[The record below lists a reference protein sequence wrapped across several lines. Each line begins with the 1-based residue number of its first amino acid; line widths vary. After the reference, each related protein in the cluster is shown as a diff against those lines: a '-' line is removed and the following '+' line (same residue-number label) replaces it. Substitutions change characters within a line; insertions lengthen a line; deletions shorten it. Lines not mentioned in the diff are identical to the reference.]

1 MKKWH
6 YPFLAFLIIGTIL
19 ILSKSRQAANPE
31 YHTAQGLV
39 FGTRYNITYLY
50 NDDLKPDVEHTLALV
65 DSALSMFNSE
75 STISAVNNSESILV
89 TDTMFLKVYRRAME
103 ISDWTDGA
111 FDITVAPAVNAWGFG
126 FKHAE
131 SIKQTTIDSLIEI
144 TGYRKIHEQDGLITK
159 DDPRIML
166 DCSAIAKGFGSDM
179 VAAMFHS
186 KGINDFM
193 VEIGGEIV
201 LSGHNPKGKNW
212 NIGISKPVDDSLSI
226 NNELQ
231 TVISVTDIAMA
242 TSGNYRNFY
251 VKDGRK
257 YAHTIDPHTCMP
269 VSHNLLSATVFA
281 ADCATADALATS
293 MMVMGL
299 DSAQALLS
307 RHPEIQAYFIY
318 QDSAGNTAA
327 IGTVPIAASDLF
339 AGNEGYA
346 QIQ

>member
-19 ILSKSRQAANPE
+19 ILSKSKQTANPE
-31 YHTAQGLV
+31 YRSAQGLV

-50 NDDLKPDVEHTLALV
+50 NDDLKPDIEKTLARV
-65 DSALSMFNSE
+65 DNALSMFNPE
-75 STISAVNNSESILV
+75 STISRVNNYEVVLV
-89 TDTMFLKVYRRAME
+89 SDPLFLKVFHRAME
-103 ISDWTDGA
+103 ISEWTNGA

-131 SIKQTTIDSLIEI
+131 NIRQSTIDSLMEI
-144 TGYRKIHEQDGLITK
+144 TGYWKIHELNGMIEK

-179 VAAMFHS
+179 VADMLRS
-186 KGINDFM
+186 KGIDDFM

-201 LSGHNPKGKNW
+201 VSGHNPKGKLW
-212 NIGISKPVDDSLSI
+212 NIGISKPVDDSLSV

-231 TVISVTDIAMA
+231 TVIPVTDIAIA

-269 VSHNLLSATVFA
+269 VSHSLLSATVFA
-281 ADCATADALATS
+281 SDCATADALATS

-299 DSAQALLS
+299 DSAQALCA
-307 RHPEIQAYFIY
+307 RHPEIRAYFIY
-318 QDSAGNTAA
+318 EAPD
-327 IGTVPIAASDLF
+327 GTIM
-339 AGNEGYA
+339 A
-346 QIQ
+346 Q

>member
-6 YPFLAFLIIGTIL
+6 WIFLTFLIIGTIL
-19 ILSKSRQAANPE
+19 ILNESKQEQTQYR
-31 YHTAQGLV
+31 TAQGLV
-39 FGTRYNITYLY
+39 FGTRYNVTYLY
-50 NDDLKPDVEHTLALV
+50 NADLQPDIDHTLALV
-65 DSALSMFNSE
+65 DSALSMFNAE
-75 STISAVNNSESILV
+75 STISAVNRSESIQV

-103 ISDWTDGA
+103 ISAMTGGA
-111 FDITVAPAVNAWGFG
+111 FDITVAPAVNSWGFG

-131 SIKQTTIDSLIEI
+131 NIRQATIDSLMEI
-144 TGYRKIHEQDGLITK
+144 TGYHKIHEQDGLITK

-179 VAAMFHS
+179 VAAMFRS

-201 LSGHNPKGKNW
+201 VSGHNPKGNLW
-212 NIGISKPVDDSLSI
+212 GIGISKPVDDSLSI

-231 TVISVTDIAMA
+231 TVIKVSDIAMA

-251 VKDGRK
+251 VKNGRK

-269 VSHNLLSATVFA
+269 VSHTLLSATVLA

-299 DSAQALLS
+299 DSAQALCA
-307 RHPEIQAYFIY
+307 RHPEIQAYFIFE
-318 QDSAGNTAA
+318 G
-327 IGTVPIAASDLF
+327 SDGELITSTSGSLF
-339 AGNEGYA
+339 
-346 QIQ
+346 

>member
-1 MKKWH
+1 MKRWH

-19 ILSKSRQAANPE
+19 ILSKSKQAAPE
-31 YHTAQGLV
+31 YRSAQGLI

-50 NDDLKPDVEHTLALV
+50 NADLKPEIEHTMALV
-65 DSALSMFNSE
+65 DSALSMFNPE
-75 STISAVNNSESILV
+75 STISAVNSSESIQL

-103 ISDWTDGA
+103 ISDWTGGA

-131 SIKQTTIDSLIEI
+131 NIRQATIDSLKEI
-144 TGYRKIHEQDGLITK
+144 IGYKKIHEQDGLITK

-179 VAAMFHS
+179 VADMFRS

-201 LSGHNPKGKNW
+201 VSGHNPKGKLW

-231 TVISVTDIAMA
+231 TVIPVTDIAMA

-269 VSHNLLSATVFA
+269 VSHSLLSATVFA
-281 ADCATADALATS
+281 TDCATADALATS

-299 DSAQALLS
+299 DSAQALCN
-307 RHPEIQAYFIY
+307 RHPEIEAYFIY
-318 QDSAGNTAA
+318 QAPD
-327 IGTVPIAASDLF
+327 GTLSCHF
-339 AGNEGYA
+339 ANGGMTLATN
-346 QIQ
+346 

>member
-19 ILSKSRQAANPE
+19 ILSKSKEANPE
-31 YHTAQGLV
+31 YRSAQGLV

-50 NDDLKPDVEHTLALV
+50 NTDLKPEIDYTLSLV
-65 DSALSMFNSE
+65 DSALSMFNTE
-75 STISAVNNSESILV
+75 STIAAVNRSESIEV
-89 TDTMFLKVYRRAME
+89 HDTLFLKVFHRAME
-103 ISDWTDGA
+103 ISDWTGGA

-131 SIKQTTIDSLIEI
+131 NISQNTVDSLSEI
-144 TGYRKIHEQDGLITK
+144 TGYRKIHEKDGLITK

-179 VAAMFHS
+179 VAAMFRS

-201 LSGHNPKGKNW
+201 LSGHNPKGRLW
-212 NIGISKPVDDSLSI
+212 NIGISKPVDDSLSV

-231 TVISVTDIAMA
+231 TVIPVTDIAMA

-251 VKDGRK
+251 MKNGRK

-269 VSHNLLSATVFA
+269 VSHSLLSATVFA
-281 ADCATADALATS
+281 SDCATADALATS

-299 DSAQALLS
+299 DSAQALCA
-307 RHPEIQAYFIY
+307 RHPEIQAYLIY
-318 QDSAGNTAA
+318 QSADGSLGTATSP
-327 IGTVPIAASDLF
+327 GF
-339 AGNEGYA
+339 ALN
-346 QIQ
+346 

>member
-6 YPFLAFLIIGTIL
+6 YFFLAFLIIGTII
-19 ILSKSRQAANPE
+19 ILSESRQNKPE
-31 YHTAQGLV
+31 YRYAQGLV

-50 NDDLKPDVEHTLALV
+50 NADLKQEIEQTLAGV
-65 DSALSMFNSE
+65 DNALSMFNPE
-75 STISAVNNSESILV
+75 STISQVNNSEVIQVSDPL
-89 TDTMFLKVYRRAME
+89 FLKVYRRAME
-103 ISDWTDGA
+103 ISDWTGGA

-126 FKHAE
+126 FKHAQN
-131 SIKQTTIDSLIEI
+131 IQQATIDSLLEI
-144 TGYRKIHEQDGLITK
+144 TGYTRIHEKDGLIEK

-179 VAAMFHS
+179 VADMLRA

-201 LSGHNPKGKNW
+201 VSGHNPKGKLW
-212 NIGISKPVDDSLSI
+212 NIGISKPVDDSLSV

-231 TVISVTDIAMA
+231 TVIPVTDIAMA

-251 VKDGRK
+251 MKDGRK

-269 VSHNLLSATVFA
+269 VSHSLLSATVFA

-299 DSAQALLS
+299 DSAKALCD
-307 RHPEIQAYFIY
+307 RHPEIQAYLIY
-318 QDSAGNTAA
+318 QAPDGSL
-327 IGTVPIAASDLF
+327 GTCAMTQEEI
-339 AGNEGYA
+339 
-346 QIQ
+346 

>member
-1 MKKWH
+1 MKRWH

-19 ILSKSRQAANPE
+19 ILSKSKQAAPE
-31 YHTAQGLV
+31 YRSAQGLI

-50 NDDLKPDVEHTLALV
+50 NADLKPEIEHTMALV
-65 DSALSMFNSE
+65 DSALSMFNPE
-75 STISAVNNSESILV
+75 STISAVNSSESIQL

-103 ISDWTDGA
+103 ISDWTGGA

-131 SIKQTTIDSLIEI
+131 NIRQATIDSLKEI
-144 TGYRKIHEQDGLITK
+144 IGYKKIHEQDGLITK

-179 VAAMFHS
+179 VADMFRS

-201 LSGHNPKGKNW
+201 VSGHNPKGKLW

-231 TVISVTDIAMA
+231 TVIPVTDIAMA

-269 VSHNLLSATVFA
+269 VSHSLLSATVFA
-281 ADCATADALATS
+281 TDCATADALATS

-299 DSAQALLS
+299 DSAQALCN
-307 RHPEIQAYFIY
+307 RHPEIEAYFIY
-318 QDSAGNTAA
+318 QAPD
-327 IGTVPIAASDLF
+327 GTLSCHF
-339 AGNEGYA
+339 ANGGMNLA
-346 QIQ
+346 TN

>member
-1 MKKWH
+1 MKRWH

-19 ILSKSRQAANPE
+19 ILSKSKQAAPE
-31 YHTAQGLV
+31 YRSAQGLV

-50 NDDLKPDVEHTLALV
+50 NADLKPEIEHTMALV
-65 DSALSMFNSE
+65 DSALSMFNPE
-75 STISAVNNSESILV
+75 STISAVNSSESIQV

-103 ISDWTDGA
+103 ISDWTGGA

-131 SIKQTTIDSLIEI
+131 NIKQTTIDSLRQII
-144 TGYRKIHEQDGLITK
+144 GYNKIHEQDGMITK

-179 VAAMFHS
+179 VADMFRS

-201 LSGHNPKGKNW
+201 VSGHNPKGKLW

-231 TVISVTDIAMA
+231 TVIPVTDIAMA

-251 VKDGRK
+251 MKDGRK

-269 VSHNLLSATVFA
+269 VSHSLLSATVFA
-281 ADCATADALATS
+281 PDCATADALATS

-299 DSAQALLS
+299 DSAQALCA
-307 RHPEIQAYFIY
+307 RHPEIEAYFIY
-318 QDSAGNTAA
+318 QAPD
-327 IGTVPIAASDLF
+327 GTLSCHF
-339 AGNEGYA
+339 ANGGKNLA
-346 QIQ
+346 TN

>member
-19 ILSKSRQAANPE
+19 ILSKSKQAANPE
-31 YHTAQGLV
+31 YRSTQGLV

-50 NDDLKPDVEHTLALV
+50 NADLKPDIEKTLALV
-65 DSALSMFNSE
+65 DNALSMFNPE
-75 STISAVNNSESILV
+75 STISEVNNNEVMPVDDQL
-89 TDTMFLKVYRRAME
+89 FLKVFRRAME
-103 ISDWTDGA
+103 ISEWTNGA

-131 SIKQTTIDSLIEI
+131 NIKQSTIDSLRQIV
-144 TGYRKIHEQDGLITK
+144 GYKKIHENGGKIEK

-179 VAAMFHS
+179 VADMLRS
-186 KGINDFM
+186 KGIDDFM

-201 LSGHNPKGKNW
+201 VSGHNPKGKLW
-212 NIGISKPVDDSLSI
+212 NIGISKPVDDSLSV

-231 TVISVTDIAMA
+231 TVIPITDIAMA

-251 VKDGRK
+251 MKDGRK

-269 VSHNLLSATVFA
+269 VSHSLLSATVFA
-281 ADCATADALATS
+281 QDCATADALATS

-299 DSAQALLS
+299 DSAKALCA
-307 RHPEIQAYFIY
+307 RHPEIHAYLMY
-318 QDSAGNTAA
+318 PTPD
-327 IGTVPIAASDLF
+327 GTLTTV
-339 AGNEGYA
+339 NY
-346 QIQ
+346 

>member
-19 ILSKSRQAANPE
+19 ILTHSRSEAKPE
-31 YHTAQGLV
+31 YRTAQGLV
-39 FGTRYNITYLY
+39 FGTSYHITYLY
-50 NDDLKPDVEHTLALV
+50 NADLQEDIEKTLALV
-65 DSALSMFNSE
+65 DNALSMFNPN
-75 STISAVNNSESILV
+75 STISAVNRSESV
-89 TDTMFLKVYRRAME
+89 FVDDTLFLKVFRRAME
-103 ISDWTDGA
+103 ISDLTGGA

-131 SIKQTTIDSLIEI
+131 NIRQATIDSLLEI
-144 TGYRKIHEQDGLITK
+144 TGYRKIHEADGLITK

-179 VAAMFHS
+179 VASMLRS
-186 KGINDFM
+186 KGIVDFM

-201 LSGHNPKGKNW
+201 VSGQNPKGKLW
-212 NIGISKPVDDSLSI
+212 NIGISKPVDDSLSVSS
-226 NNELQ
+226 ELQ
-231 TVISVTDIAMA
+231 TVIPVTDIAMA

-257 YAHTIDPHTCMP
+257 YAHTIDPHTCQP
-269 VSHNLLSATVFA
+269 VSHSLLSATVFA
-281 ADCATADALATS
+281 PDCATADALATS

-307 RHPEIQAYFIY
+307 RHPEFQAYLIY
-318 QDSAGNTAA
+318 QAPD
-327 IGTVPIAASDLF
+327 GTITTKNMLLNQAM
-339 AGNEGYA
+339 EGLPK
-346 QIQ
+346 

>member
-6 YPFLAFLIIGTIL
+6 YPFLAFLIIGTII
-19 ILSKSRQAANPE
+19 ILSQSKPAKPE
-31 YHTAQGLV
+31 FRKAQGLV
-39 FGTRYNITYLY
+39 FGTSYNITYFY
-50 NDDLKPDVEHTLALV
+50 NADLQPDIEHTLALV
-65 DSALSMFNSE
+65 DSALSMFNPE
-75 STISAVNNSESILV
+75 STISAVNRSESIQV
-89 TDTMFLKVYRRAME
+89 ADTMFLKVFRRAME
-103 ISDWTDGA
+103 ISRMTDGA

-131 SIKQTTIDSLIEI
+131 NVSQATVDSLKEI
-144 TGYRKIHEQDGLITK
+144 TGYWKIHEQNGLITK

-179 VAAMFHS
+179 VAQMLSS
-186 KGINDFM
+186 KGISDYM

-201 LSGHNPKGKNW
+201 LSGHNPKGKDW
-212 NIGISKPVDDSLSI
+212 NIGISKPVDDSLSM

-231 TVISVTDIAMA
+231 TVIPITDIAMA

-269 VSHNLLSATVFA
+269 VSHSLLSATVFA

-299 DSAQALLS
+299 DSARALCD
-307 RHPEIQAYFIY
+307 RHPEFRAYFIY
-318 QDSAGNTAA
+318 TDSAGNT
-327 IGTVPIAASDLF
+327 IV
-339 AGNEGYA
+339 A
-346 QIQ
+346 Q

>member
-19 ILSKSRQAANPE
+19 ILTHSRSEAKPE
-31 YHTAQGLV
+31 YRTAQGLV
-39 FGTRYNITYLY
+39 FGTSYHITYLY
-50 NDDLKPDVEHTLALV
+50 NADLQEDIEQTLALV
-65 DSALSMFNSE
+65 DNALSMFNPN
-75 STISAVNNSESILV
+75 STISAVNRSESV
-89 TDTMFLKVYRRAME
+89 FVDDTLFLKVFRRAME
-103 ISDWTDGA
+103 ISDLTGGA

-131 SIKQTTIDSLIEI
+131 KIRQATIDSLLEI
-144 TGYRKIHEQDGLITK
+144 TGYRKIHETDGMIVK

-179 VAAMFHS
+179 VAGMLRS

-201 LSGHNPKGKNW
+201 LSGQNPKGKLW
-212 NIGISKPVDDSLSI
+212 NIGISKPVDDSLSVSS
-226 NNELQ
+226 ELQ
-231 TVISVTDIAMA
+231 TVIPITDIAMA

-257 YAHTIDPHTCMP
+257 YAHTIDPHTCQP

-281 ADCATADALATS
+281 PDCATADALATS

-307 RHPEIQAYFIY
+307 RHPEIQAYLIY
-318 QDSAGNTAA
+318 QTPD
-327 IGTVPIAASDLF
+327 GTITTNNMILNQAM
-339 AGNEGYA
+339 EGLPK
-346 QIQ
+346 

>member
-6 YPFLAFLIIGTIL
+6 YPFLAFLIIGTIV
-19 ILSKSRQAANPE
+19 ILSQSKPAKPE
-31 YHTAQGLV
+31 FRKAQGLV
-39 FGTRYNITYLY
+39 FGTSYNITYFY
-50 NDDLKPDVEHTLALV
+50 NADLQPDIEHTLALV
-65 DSALSMFNSE
+65 DSALSMFNPE
-75 STISAVNNSESILV
+75 STISAVNRSESIQV
-89 TDTMFLKVYRRAME
+89 TDTMFLKVFRRAME
-103 ISDWTDGA
+103 ISRMTEGA

-131 SIKQTTIDSLIEI
+131 NVSQITIDSLKEI
-144 TGYRKIHEQDGLITK
+144 TGYWKIHEQDGLITK

-179 VAAMFHS
+179 VAQMLRS
-186 KGINDFM
+186 KGISDYM

-201 LSGHNPKGKNW
+201 LSGHNPKGKDW
-212 NIGISKPVDDSLSI
+212 NIGISKPVDDSLSV

-231 TVISVTDIAMA
+231 TIIPITDIAMA

-269 VSHNLLSATVFA
+269 VSHSLLSATVFA
-281 ADCATADALATS
+281 QDCATADALATS

-299 DSAQALLS
+299 DNARALCT
-307 RHPEIQAYFIY
+307 RHPELSAYFIY
-318 QDSAGNTAA
+318 QGEDGSLCQVTEN
-327 IGTVPIAASDLF
+327 F
-339 AGNEGYA
+339 
-346 QIQ
+346 

>member
-6 YPFLAFLIIGTIL
+6 YPFLAFLIIGTII
-19 ILSKSRQAANPE
+19 ILSQSKPAKPE
-31 YHTAQGLV
+31 YRKAQGLV
-39 FGTRYNITYLY
+39 FGTSYNITYLY
-50 NDDLKPDVEHTLALV
+50 NADLKDDIEHTLAGV
-65 DSALSMFNSE
+65 DSALSMFNPE
-75 STISAVNNSESILV
+75 STISAVNNSESIQV
-89 TDTMFLKVYRRAME
+89 QDTLFLKVFRRATE

-131 SIKQTTIDSLIEI
+131 NIRQATIDSLLEI
-144 TGYRKIHEQDGLITK
+144 TGYKKIHEQDGLITK

-179 VAAMFHS
+179 VAAMFRS

-201 LSGHNPKGKNW
+201 VSGHNPKGNLW
-212 NIGISKPVDDSLSI
+212 NIGISKPVDDSLSV

-231 TVISVTDIAMA
+231 TVIPVTDIAMA

-251 VKDGRK
+251 VKEGRK

-269 VSHNLLSATVFA
+269 VSHSLLSATIFA
-281 ADCATADALATS
+281 SDCATADALATS

-299 DSAQALLS
+299 DSARALLA

-318 QDSAGNTAA
+318 QDSDGNT
-327 IGTVPIAASDLF
+327 IA
-339 AGNEGYA
+339 
-346 QIQ
+346 Q

>member
-19 ILSKSRQAANPE
+19 ILSKSKQTANPE
-31 YHTAQGLV
+31 YRCAQGLA

-50 NDDLKPDVEHTLALV
+50 NDDLKPDIEKTLARV
-65 DSALSMFNSE
+65 DNALSMFNPE
-75 STISAVNNSESILV
+75 STISRVNNYEVVLV
-89 TDTMFLKVYRRAME
+89 SDPLFLKVFHRAME
-103 ISDWTDGA
+103 ISEWTNGA

-131 SIKQTTIDSLIEI
+131 NIKQSTIDSLMEI
-144 TGYRKIHEQDGLITK
+144 TGYWKIHELDGMIEK

-179 VAAMFHS
+179 VADMLRS
-186 KGINDFM
+186 KGIDDFM

-201 LSGHNPKGKNW
+201 VSGHNPKGKLW
-212 NIGISKPVDDSLSI
+212 NIGISKPVDDSLSV

-231 TVISVTDIAMA
+231 TVIPVTDIAIA

-269 VSHNLLSATVFA
+269 VSHSLLSATVFA
-281 ADCATADALATS
+281 SDCATADALATS

-299 DSAQALLS
+299 DSAQALCA

-318 QDSAGNTAA
+318 EAPDGT
-327 IGTVPIAASDLF
+327 IGTVSSVPQLKIE
-339 AGNEGYA
+339 N
-346 QIQ
+346 

>member
-6 YPFLAFLIIGTIL
+6 YPFLAFLIIGTII
-19 ILSKSRQAANPE
+19 ILTQSKPAKPE
-31 YHTAQGLV
+31 YRTAQGLV
-39 FGTRYNITYLY
+39 FGTRYNITYFY
-50 NDDLKPDVEHTLALV
+50 NQDLKPEIEHTMALV
-65 DSALSMFNSE
+65 DSELSMFNE
-75 STISAVNNSESILV
+75 QSTISAVNRSASIQV

-103 ISDWTDGA
+103 ISDLTHGA

-131 SIKQTTIDSLIEI
+131 NIRQATIDSLLQI
-144 TGYRKIHEQDGLITK
+144 TGYGKIHETDGLITK

-179 VAAMFHS
+179 VAQTLRS
-186 KGINDFM
+186 KGISDYM

-201 LSGHNPKGKNW
+201 VSGHNPKGNKW
-212 NIGISKPVDDSLSI
+212 NIGISKPVDDSLSM

-257 YAHTIDPHTCMP
+257 YAHTIDPHTCQP
-269 VSHNLLSATVFA
+269 VSHSLLSATVFA
-281 ADCATADALATS
+281 PDCATADALATS

-299 DSAQALLS
+299 DSAKALLA
-307 RHPEIQAYFIY
+307 RHPQFQAYLIY
-318 QDSAGNTAA
+318 QTPDGSLATFS
-327 IGTVPIAASDLF
+327 TH
-339 AGNEGYA
+339 
-346 QIQ
+346 

>member
-6 YPFLAFLIIGTIL
+6 YPFLAFLIIGTII
-19 ILSKSRQAANPE
+19 ILSQSKPAKPE
-31 YHTAQGLV
+31 FRKAQGLV
-39 FGTRYNITYLY
+39 FGTSYNITYFY
-50 NDDLKPDVEHTLALV
+50 NADLQPDIEHTLALV
-65 DSALSMFNSE
+65 DSALSMFNPE
-75 STISAVNNSESILV
+75 STISAVNRSESIQV
-89 TDTMFLKVYRRAME
+89 ADTMFLKVFRRAME
-103 ISDWTDGA
+103 ISRMTDGA
-111 FDITVAPAVNAWGFG
+111 FDITIAPAVNAWGFG

-131 SIKQTTIDSLIEI
+131 NVSQATVDSLKEI
-144 TGYRKIHEQDGLITK
+144 TGYWKIHEQNGLITK

-179 VAAMFHS
+179 VAQMLSS
-186 KGINDFM
+186 KGISDYM

-201 LSGHNPKGKNW
+201 LSGHNPKGKDW
-212 NIGISKPVDDSLSI
+212 NIGISKPVDDSLSL

-231 TVISVTDIAMA
+231 TVIPVTDIAMA

-269 VSHNLLSATVFA
+269 VSHSLLSATVFA

-299 DSAQALLS
+299 DSAQALCS
-307 RHPEIQAYFIY
+307 RHPEFRAYFIY
-318 QDSAGNTAA
+318 TDSAGNT
-327 IGTVPIAASDLF
+327 IV
-339 AGNEGYA
+339 A
-346 QIQ
+346 Q

>member
-6 YPFLAFLIIGTIL
+6 YPFLAFLIIGTII
-19 ILSKSRQAANPE
+19 ILSQSKPAKPE
-31 YHTAQGLV
+31 FRKAQGLV
-39 FGTRYNITYLY
+39 FGTSYNITYFY
-50 NDDLKPDVEHTLALV
+50 NADLQPDIEHTLALV
-65 DSALSMFNSE
+65 DSALSMFNPE
-75 STISAVNNSESILV
+75 STISAVNRSESILV
-89 TDTMFLKVYRRAME
+89 ADTMFLKVFRRAME
-103 ISDWTDGA
+103 ISRMTNGA

-131 SIKQTTIDSLIEI
+131 NVSQATVDSLKEI
-144 TGYRKIHEQDGLITK
+144 TGYWKIHEQDGLITK

-179 VAAMFHS
+179 VAQMLS
-186 KGINDFM
+186 TKGINDYM

-201 LSGHNPKGKNW
+201 LSGHNPKGKDW
-212 NIGISKPVDDSLSI
+212 NIGISKPVDDSLSM

-231 TVISVTDIAMA
+231 TVIPITDIAMA

-269 VSHNLLSATVFA
+269 VSHSLLSATVFA

-299 DSAQALLS
+299 DSAQALIA
-307 RHPEIQAYFIY
+307 RHPEINAYFIY
-318 QDSAGNTAA
+318 QGEEGTLST
-327 IGTVPIAASDLF
+327 IGTVLSVP
-339 AGNEGYA
+339 
-346 QIQ
+346 

>member
-6 YPFLAFLIIGTIL
+6 WIFLTFLVIGTIL
-19 ILSKSRQAANPE
+19 ILNESKQEQPQYR
-31 YHTAQGLV
+31 TAQGLV
-39 FGTRYNITYLY
+39 FGTRYNVTYLY
-50 NDDLKPDVEHTLALV
+50 NADLQPDIDHTLALV
-65 DSALSMFNSE
+65 DSALSMFNAE
-75 STISAVNNSESILV
+75 STISAVNRSESIQV

-103 ISDWTDGA
+103 ISAMTDGA

-131 SIKQTTIDSLIEI
+131 NIRQATIDSLMEI
-144 TGYRKIHEQDGLITK
+144 IGYSKIHEQDGLITK

-179 VAAMFHS
+179 VAAMFRS

-201 LSGHNPKGKNW
+201 VSGHNPKGNLW
-212 NIGISKPVDDSLSI
+212 GIGISKPVDDSLSI

-231 TVISVTDIAMA
+231 TVIKVSDIAMA

-251 VKDGRK
+251 VKNGRK

-269 VSHNLLSATVFA
+269 VSHSLLSATVLA

-307 RHPEIQAYFIY
+307 RHPEFQAYLIY
-318 QDSAGNTAA
+318 QTPD
-327 IGTVPIAASDLF
+327 GTITTKNMILNQAM
-339 AGNEGYA
+339 EGLPK
-346 QIQ
+346 

>member
-1 MKKWH
+1 MKRWH
-6 YPFLAFLIIGTIL
+6 YPFLAFLIIGTIV
-19 ILSKSRQAANPE
+19 ILTQSRNEAKPE
-31 YHTAQGLV
+31 YRTAQGLV
-39 FGTRYNITYLY
+39 FGTSYHITYLY
-50 NDDLKPDVEHTLALV
+50 NADLKADIEQTMAKV
-65 DSALSMFNSE
+65 DNALSMFNPE
-75 STISAVNNSESILV
+75 STISAVNNAASIQV
-89 TDTMFLKVYRRAME
+89 EDTLFLNVFRRAME
-103 ISDWTDGA
+103 ISEWTDGA

-131 SIKQTTIDSLIEI
+131 NIKQATIDSLLEI
-144 TGYRKIHEQDGLITK
+144 TGYTKIHENDGLIEK

-179 VAAMFHS
+179 VADMFRS

-201 LSGHNPKGKNW
+201 VSGNNPKGKMW
-212 NIGISKPVDDSLSI
+212 NIGISKPVDDSLSV
-226 NNELQ
+226 NTELQ
-231 TVISVTDIAMA
+231 TVIPLTDIAMA

-251 VKDGRK
+251 MKDGRK

-269 VSHNLLSATVFA
+269 VSHSLLSATVFA
-281 ADCATADALATS
+281 PDCATADALATS

-318 QDSAGNTAA
+318 QDSDGNT
-327 IGTVPIAASDLF
+327 IAK
-339 AGNEGYA
+339 
-346 QIQ
+346 

>member
-6 YPFLAFLIIGTIL
+6 YPFLAFLIIGTIV
-19 ILSKSRQAANPE
+19 ILSQSKPAKPE
-31 YHTAQGLV
+31 FRKAQGLV
-39 FGTRYNITYLY
+39 FGTSYSITYFY
-50 NDDLKPDVEHTLALV
+50 NADLQPDIEHTLALV
-65 DSALSMFNSE
+65 DSALSMFNPE
-75 STISAVNNSESILV
+75 STISAVNRQESIQV
-89 TDTMFLKVYRRAME
+89 ADTMFLKVFRRAME
-103 ISDWTDGA
+103 ISRITGGA

-126 FKHAE
+126 FKHA
-131 SIKQTTIDSLIEI
+131 QNVQQATIDSLLEI

-159 DDPRIML
+159 DDPHIML

-179 VAAMFHS
+179 VACMLRS

-201 LSGHNPKGKNW
+201 VSGQNPKGKLW
-212 NIGISKPVDDSLSI
+212 NIGISKPVDDSLSV

-231 TVISVTDIAMA
+231 TVIPITNIAMA

-251 VKDGRK
+251 MKDGRK

-269 VSHNLLSATVFA
+269 VSHSLLSATVFA

-299 DSAQALLS
+299 DSAQALCA

-318 QDSAGNTAA
+318 QAPDGTLGTCAMTHEETA
-327 IGTVPIAASDLF
+327 PDD
-339 AGNEGYA
+339 N
-346 QIQ
+346 

>member
-19 ILSKSRQAANPE
+19 ILSKSRRDANPE
-31 YHTAQGLV
+31 YRSAQGLV

-50 NDDLKPDVEHTLALV
+50 NDDLKPDIEKTLARV
-65 DSALSMFNSE
+65 DNALSMFNPE
-75 STISAVNNSESILV
+75 STISQVNNYEVMLV
-89 TDTMFLKVYRRAME
+89 SDPLFLKVFHRAME
-103 ISDWTDGA
+103 ISEWTNGA

-131 SIKQTTIDSLIEI
+131 NIKQSTIDSLMEI
-144 TGYRKIHEQDGLITK
+144 TGYWKIHELNGMIEK

-179 VAAMFHS
+179 VADMLRS
-186 KGINDFM
+186 KGIDDFM

-201 LSGHNPKGKNW
+201 VSGHNPKGKLW
-212 NIGISKPVDDSLSI
+212 NIGISKPVDDSLSV

-231 TVISVTDIAMA
+231 TVIPVTDIAIA

-269 VSHNLLSATVFA
+269 VSHSLLSATVFA
-281 ADCATADALATS
+281 QDCATADALATS

-299 DSAQALLS
+299 DSAQALCA

-318 QDSAGNTAA
+318 EAPD
-327 IGTVPIAASDLF
+327 GTIM
-339 AGNEGYA
+339 A
-346 QIQ
+346 Q

>member
-19 ILSKSRQAANPE
+19 ILTHSRSEAKPE
-31 YHTAQGLV
+31 YRTAQGLV
-39 FGTRYNITYLY
+39 FGTSYHITYLY
-50 NDDLKPDVEHTLALV
+50 NADLQEDIEQTLALV
-65 DSALSMFNSE
+65 DNALSMFNPE
-75 STISAVNNSESILV
+75 STISEVNRSESV
-89 TDTMFLKVYRRAME
+89 SVDDTLFLKVFRRAME
-103 ISDWTDGA
+103 ISDLTCGA

-131 SIKQTTIDSLIEI
+131 NIRQATIDSLLEI
-144 TGYRKIHEQDGLITK
+144 TGYRKIHETDGMIVK

-179 VAAMFHS
+179 VAGMLRS

-201 LSGHNPKGKNW
+201 LSGQNPKGKLW
-212 NIGISKPVDDSLSI
+212 NIGISKPVDDSLSVSS
-226 NNELQ
+226 ELQ
-231 TVISVTDIAMA
+231 TVIPITDIAMA

-257 YAHTIDPHTCMP
+257 YAHTIDPHTCQP

-281 ADCATADALATS
+281 PDCATADALATS

-307 RHPEIQAYFIY
+307 RHPEIQAYLIY
-318 QDSAGNTAA
+318 QTPDGSITTNNMILNQAM
-327 IGTVPIAASDLF
+327 
-339 AGNEGYA
+339 EGLPK
-346 QIQ
+346 

>member
-1 MKKWH
+1 
-6 YPFLAFLIIGTIL
+6 
-19 ILSKSRQAANPE
+19 
-31 YHTAQGLV
+31 
-39 FGTRYNITYLY
+39 
-50 NDDLKPDVEHTLALV
+50 
-65 DSALSMFNSE
+65 
-75 STISAVNNSESILV
+75 
-89 TDTMFLKVYRRAME
+89 
-103 ISDWTDGA
+103 WTNGA
-111 FDITVAPAVNAWGFG
+111 FDITIAPAVNAWGFG

-131 SIKQTTIDSLIEI
+131 NIKDATIDSLRSII
-144 TGYRKIHEQDGLITK
+144 GYTKIHEQDGLITK

-179 VAAMFHS
+179 VAAMLRS
-186 KGINDFM
+186 KGISDYM

-212 NIGISKPVDDSLSI
+212 NIGISKPVDDSLSV

-231 TVISVTDIAMA
+231 TIISITDIAMA

-269 VSHNLLSATVFA
+269 VSHTLLSATVFA

-299 DSAQALLS
+299 DSAQALCA
-307 RHPEIQAYFIY
+307 RYPEIKAYFIY
-318 QDSAGNTAA
+318 QGDDGSLCQVSEN
-327 IGTVPIAASDLF
+327 L
-339 AGNEGYA
+339 
-346 QIQ
+346 

>member
-6 YPFLAFLIIGTIL
+6 YPFLAFLIIGTII
-19 ILSKSRQAANPE
+19 ILSQSKPAKPE
-31 YHTAQGLV
+31 FRKAQGLV
-39 FGTRYNITYLY
+39 FGTSYNITYYY
-50 NDDLKPDVEHTLALV
+50 NADLQSDIEHTLSLV
-65 DSALSMFNSE
+65 DSALSMFNPE
-75 STISAVNNSESILV
+75 STISAVNRSESILV
-89 TDTMFLKVYRRAME
+89 TDTMFLKVFRRAME
-103 ISDWTDGA
+103 ISRMTDGA

-131 SIKQTTIDSLIEI
+131 NVNQASVDSLKEI
-144 TGYRKIHEQDGLITK
+144 TGYWKIHEQNGLITK

-179 VAAMFHS
+179 VAGMLRS
-186 KGINDFM
+186 KGINDYM

-201 LSGHNPKGKNW
+201 VSGHNPKGKDW
-212 NIGISKPVDDSLSI
+212 NIGISKPVDDSLSV

-231 TVISVTDIAMA
+231 TVIPVTDIAMA

-269 VSHNLLSATVFA
+269 VSHSLLSATVFA
-281 ADCATADALATS
+281 QDCATADALATS

-299 DSAQALLS
+299 DSAQALCS
-307 RHPEIQAYFIY
+307 RHPEIRAYLIY
-318 QDSAGNTAA
+318 QAPDGTL
-327 IGTVPIAASDLF
+327 GTVPSVPF
-339 AGNEGYA
+339 
-346 QIQ
+346 

>member
-6 YPFLAFLIIGTIL
+6 YPFLAFLIIGTII
-19 ILSKSRQAANPE
+19 ILSQSKPAKPE
-31 YHTAQGLV
+31 FRKAQGLV
-39 FGTRYNITYLY
+39 FGTSYNITYFY
-50 NDDLKPDVEHTLALV
+50 NADLQPDIEHTLALV
-65 DSALSMFNSE
+65 DSALSMFNPE
-75 STISAVNNSESILV
+75 STISAVNRSESIQV
-89 TDTMFLKVYRRAME
+89 ADTMFLKVFRRAME
-103 ISDWTDGA
+103 ISRMTDGA

-131 SIKQTTIDSLIEI
+131 NVSQATVDSLKEI
-144 TGYRKIHEQDGLITK
+144 TGYWKIHEQDGLITK

-179 VAAMFHS
+179 VAQMLSS
-186 KGINDFM
+186 KGINDYM

-201 LSGHNPKGKNW
+201 LSGHNPKGKDW
-212 NIGISKPVDDSLSI
+212 NIGISKPVDDSLSV

-231 TVISVTDIAMA
+231 TVIPITDIAMA

-269 VSHNLLSATVFA
+269 VSHSLLSATVFA

-299 DSAQALLS
+299 DSAQALCD
-307 RHPEIQAYFIY
+307 RYPEFRAYFIY
-318 QDSAGNTAA
+318 EEAYGSLSTTSTPG
-327 IGTVPIAASDLF
+327 L
-339 AGNEGYA
+339 ER
-346 QIQ
+346 

>member
-31 YHTAQGLV
+31 YRTAQGLV
-39 FGTRYNITYLY
+39 FGTRYNATYLY
-50 NDDLKPDVEHTLALV
+50 NHDLKQDIEHTLALV
-65 DSALSMFNSE
+65 DSALSMFNPE
-75 STISAVNNSESILV
+75 STISQVNNSEFMQV
-89 TDTMFLKVYRRAME
+89 EDPFFLKVFRRAME
-103 ISDWTDGA
+103 ISDWTNGA

-131 SIKQTTIDSLIEI
+131 NIKQSTIDSLKEI
-144 TGYRKIHEQDGLITK
+144 TGYNKIHEQNGLITK

-179 VAAMFHS
+179 VADMFRS

-201 LSGHNPKGKNW
+201 VSGHNPKGKLW
-212 NIGISKPVDDSLSI
+212 NIGISKPVDDSLSV

-231 TVISVTDIAMA
+231 TVIPVTDIAMA

-251 VKDGRK
+251 MKDGRK

-269 VSHNLLSATVFA
+269 VSHSLLSATVFA

-299 DSAQALLS
+299 DSAQALCA

-318 QDSAGNTAA
+318 QAPD
-327 IGTVPIAASDLF
+327 GTLGTTST
-339 AGNEGYA
+339 
-346 QIQ
+346 Q

>member
-6 YPFLAFLIIGTIL
+6 YFFLTFLIIGTII
-19 ILSKSRQAANPE
+19 ILSESRQNKPE
-31 YHTAQGLV
+31 YRYAQGLV

-50 NDDLKPDVEHTLALV
+50 NADLKQEIEQTLAGV
-65 DSALSMFNSE
+65 DNALSMFNPE
-75 STISAVNNSESILV
+75 STISQVNNSEVIQVSDPL
-89 TDTMFLKVYRRAME
+89 FLKVFRRAME
-103 ISDWTDGA
+103 ISDWTGGA

-126 FKHAE
+126 FKHAQN
-131 SIKQTTIDSLIEI
+131 IQQATIDSLLEI
-144 TGYRKIHEQDGLITK
+144 TGYTRIHEKDGLIEK

-179 VAAMFHS
+179 VADMLRA

-201 LSGHNPKGKNW
+201 VSGHNPKGKLW
-212 NIGISKPVDDSLSI
+212 NIGISKPVDDSLSV

-231 TVISVTDIAMA
+231 TVIPVTDIAIA

-251 VKDGRK
+251 MKDGRK

-269 VSHNLLSATVFA
+269 VSHSLLSATVFA

-299 DSAQALLS
+299 DSAKALCA
-307 RHPEIQAYFIY
+307 RHPEIQAYLIY
-318 QDSAGNTAA
+318 QAPDGSL
-327 IGTVPIAASDLF
+327 GTCSMTQEEI
-339 AGNEGYA
+339 
-346 QIQ
+346 